1 MKYQSAKK
9 LIYYKCVI
17 CGVDKGVWPSEYK
30 RSHPRFCS
38 HACMSVGK
46 SLPLTEFKCDG
57 CGKMAKRRRYKI
69 ESGKPLY
76 CTHAC
81 FLKNA
86 SILPTLTG
94 EKHYL
99 WKGGNDPKKKNL
111 TLNKKWRKAVLERD
125 GYKCVYCGSNE
136 KLEADHLWPAFF
148 APELV
153 LDIDNGQTL
162 CQKCHKKT
170 FTWGTKNLRFL
181 REVRKALGNAN
192 LKELFP
198 FEEIIH
204 TFDEMKKN
212 GEI

>member
-1 MKYQSAKK
+1 MKSF
-9 LIYYKCVI
+9 KCVI
-17 CGVDKGVWPSEYK
+17 CGNEKTVWDSEYN
-30 RSHPRFCS
+30 RSHPKYCS
-38 HACMSVGK
+38 RDCSNKGYTKA
-46 SLPLTEFKCDG
+46 LIAFKCDG
-57 CGKMAKRRRYKI
+57 CGKKSFMRAYKRKR
-69 ESGKPLY
+69 Y

-99 WKGGNDPKKKNL
+99 WKGGNDPKRKNL

-148 APELV
+148 APELA

-204 TFDEMKKN
+204 TFDEMKKE